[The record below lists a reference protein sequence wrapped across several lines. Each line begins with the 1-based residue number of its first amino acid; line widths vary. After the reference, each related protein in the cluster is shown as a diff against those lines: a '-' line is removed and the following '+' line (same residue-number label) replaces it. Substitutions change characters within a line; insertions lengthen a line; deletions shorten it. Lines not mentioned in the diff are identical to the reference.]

1 MNTMQNYVVT
11 ANLTMR
17 NGPGTGHK
25 SIGYLLKNSI
35 VQGDQTRDA
44 WVHVT
49 DSTGRSGWSSGKYL
63 QALEAPNPEP
73 APGETQDPEL
83 GTYVVTAAGALNLR
97 KGPGKNYPISGAL
110 YGEET
115 VEALSESLD
124 GQWLQ
129 VRKFN
134 GLSGWSSKKYL
145 SRLVNPIPASDT
157 ELIVT
162 ADRVNLRRG
171 PGSGHAIVGKVGKGE
186 VVKLMHTSPNWS
198 WYQVQ
203 KDKLTDGWCAA
214 KYLIE
219 REMLT
224 IHAEDLTATG
234 KHRVATYTLNLREG
248 PRLETRSL
256 GTLNFN
262 QVVEVDAISADGLWK
277 HCAIAEGLSG
287 WCMSVHLAHLGELS
301 LPAASEEFPWM
312 PIAFSELGTGEI
324 PGKGSNPKILDYLAS
339 TDLFKYPY
347 LPDETNWCA
356 AFLNWCIKKS
366 GTLSANS
373 ALAFPWSKWGKA
385 LQTPRRG
392 CIVAFQWDDGGHH
405 VSFYLSAISNYVI
418 ALGGNQNDAVWIS
431 IYHKRHVLGY
441 RVPADWPESPPA

>member
-1 MNTMQNYVVT
+1 MQNYVVT

-17 NGPGTGHK
+17 SGPGTSHK
-25 SIGYLLKNSI
+25 AIGYLLKNSI
-35 VQGDQTRDA
+35 VKGEEVRDA
-44 WVHVT
+44 WVHIV

-63 QALEAPNPEP
+63 QALEVPDP
-73 APGETQDPEL
+73 ETQGDPPGGDP
-83 GTYVVTAAGALNLR
+83 GTFVVTAPGTLNLR
-97 KGPGKNYPISGAL
+97 NGPGKTYPVTGAL
-110 YGEET
+110 YAEET

-134 GLSGWSSKKYL
+134 GLTGWSSKKYL
-145 SRLVNPIPASDT
+145 ARLASPLPASDT

-162 ADRVNLRRG
+162 AERVNLRKG
-171 PGSGHAIVGKVGKGE
+171 PGSSHAAMGRISRGE
-186 VVKLMHTSPNWS
+186 VVRLVHTSPDWS
-198 WYQVQ
+198 WYQVR
-203 KDKLTDGWCAA
+203 KDQLNEGWCAA
-214 KYLIE
+214 RYLLE

-224 IHAEDLTATG
+224 VPAQDLAATG
-234 KHRVATYTLNLREG
+234 KHRVATYSLHLREG

-262 QVVEVDAISADGLWK
+262 QVVEVDSISADGLWK
-277 HCAIAEGLSG
+277 HCAIAEGQSG
-287 WCMSVHLAHLGELS
+287 WCMSVHLAHLGPVS
-301 LPAASEEFPWM
+301 LPAAAEEFPWL
-312 PIAFSELGTGEI
+312 PVAFGELGTGEI

-339 TDLFKYPY
+339 TDLFKFPY

-356 AFLNWCIKKS
+356 AFLNWCIKKT
-366 GTLSANS
+366 GTPSANS

-385 LQTPRRG
+385 LPNPRRG

-405 VSFYLSAISNYVI
+405 VAFYLGSISNYVI

-431 IYHKRHVLGY
+431 LYHRRHVLGY
-441 RVPADWPESPPA
+441 RIPADWPDIQPA